1 VKGRIFFIMSIKKS
15 RQKTVKNKKPKVV
28 AFIPARSG
36 SLRVPGKNTR
46 MLAGHPL
53 IAYSI
58 ASAKES
64 GVFDRIIVS
73 TDSELT
79 RKIAEHYGAEA
90 PFLRPAEF
98 ATSTSPDIQWI
109 SHAFREIGGHYD
121 AFAILR
127 PTSPFRSAD
136 TIKRAWSD
144 FLKLSRK
151 NNIDSL
157 RAVELCKQHP
167 GKMWV
172 MEGELM
178 KTLLPQ
184 DHLEVAWHAGQYQA
198 LPQVYVQNSALEIAW
213 SRVVKE
219 HNTREGKVL
228 APFLTDPI
236 EGFVIDY
243 KDEWNH
249 AEHMII
255 SGEASLPVVRV
266 EAFKMPEE

>member
-1 VKGRIFFIMSIKKS
+1 MKIKAK
-15 RQKTVKNKKPKVV
+15 RNRKIKIV
-28 AFIPARSG
+28 ALIPARSG

-58 ASAKES
+58 ASAQES
-64 GVFDRIIVS
+64 GIFDKILVS

-79 RKIAEHYGAEA
+79 RAIAKHYGADA
-90 PFLRPAEF
+90 PFIRPAEL
-98 ATSTSPDIQWI
+98 ATSTSPDIEWI
-109 SHAFREIGGHYD
+109 SHAFKTIRDHYD

-127 PTSPFRSAD
+127 PTSPFRSAE
-136 TIKRAWSD
+136 TIKRAWAEFFKFSE
-144 FLKLSRK
+144 KY
-151 NNIDSL
+151 NIDSL

-172 MEGELM
+172 IEGELM

-198 LPQVYVQNSALEIAW
+198 LPKIYVQNSALEIAW
-213 SRVVKE
+213 TKVVKKY
-219 HNTREGKVL
+219 NSREGKII
-228 APFLTDPI
+228 APFLTDPV

-249 AEHMII
+249 AEHMVMT
-255 SGEASLPVVRV
+255 GEAALPVVKV
-266 EAFKMPEE
+266 KPFKMPEDRV